1 MAGTFYLRLP
11 SDLDAGIEST
21 VQWYSPDSGLP
32 SVEEGTLEHAGLLT
46 VGYRVVVVVPATEVL
61 ILESDIP
68 TRKRQRIL
76 KALPFVLEEQL
87 AEDVEQLH
95 FAIVSCQGAEKVT
108 AAVISKQRMA
118 SWLTLLQQVGIH
130 PQQMVPESLVLPL
143 HNGEWSLLADNETVL
158 LRTAECRG
166 YALPASV
173 AAESL
178 LLALEQCG
186 DEKPAKVSL
195 FTDKAGD
202 YPEGLEQQL
211 RDAGVEVVEKAE
223 INLLERFPSG
233 SRYEPPIDL
242 LQGDFSR
249 KEQIGKI
256 WRPWRA
262 AAILLLVILLLQGG
276 IAIQEY
282 YQLSSEEAELT
293 TAIEQIYRKTF
304 PDARKVVDPKV
315 QMEQRLAELRHGGS
329 GGGFLGLL
337 SQAGPIIKQAQ
348 GIGVESLRYNQ
359 SVLEIELLLA
369 DFQVLDKLKQALIQ
383 GGLSVNITTANA
395 QDGKVR
401 SQLRIQGAGA

>member
-11 SDLDAGIEST
+11 SNLDAGIEST
-21 VQWYSPDSGLP
+21 VQWYSPESG
-32 SVEEGTLEHAGLLT
+32 SAAVGEGALGEAALLT
-46 VGYRVVVVVPATEVL
+46 LGNRVVVVVPATEVL
-61 ILESDIP
+61 LLEADIP
-68 TRKRQRIL
+68 TRKRRRIL

-95 FAIVSCQGAEKVT
+95 FAIGNCQEGERVA
-108 AAVISKQRMA
+108 AAVVSKQRMG
-118 SWLTLLQQVGIH
+118 SWLTLLQQVGIQ

-143 HNGEWSLLADNETVL
+143 HDDEWSLLAGTETVL

-166 YALPASV
+166 CALPGSA
-173 AAESL
+173 AAEFL

-195 FTDKAGD
+195 YTEQAAE

-211 RDAGVEVVEKAE
+211 RDTGVEVVKKPD
-223 INLLERFPSG
+223 INLLERLPSG

-262 AAILLLVILLLQGG
+262 AAILLLLTLLLQGG

-282 YQLSSEEAELT
+282 HQLSSEEAELI

-315 QMEQRLAELRHGGS
+315 QMERHLAELHHGGS
-329 GGGFLGLL
+329 GGSFLALL
-337 SQAGPIIKQAQ
+337 AQAGPIIKRAQ
-348 GIGVESLRYNQ
+348 GIDVESLRYNQ

-369 DFQVLDKLKQALIQ
+369 DFQVLDKLKQALVRD
-383 GGLSVNITTANA
+383 GLSVNITTANA
-395 QDGKVR
+395 RDGKVR
-401 SQLRIQGAGA
+401 SQLRIRGAGA

>member
-32 SVEEGTLEHAGLLT
+32 SVEEGTLEHAGLLA
-46 VGYRVVVVVPATEVL
+46 VGNRVVVVVPATEVL
-61 ILESDIP
+61 LLESDIP
-68 TRKRQRIL
+68 KRKRQRIL

-95 FAIVSCQGAEKVT
+95 FAIGSCQGEKVA
-108 AAVISKQRMA
+108 AAVISKRRME
-118 SWLTLLQQVGIH
+118 SWLTLLLQVGIH

-143 HNGEWSLLADNETVL
+143 HDGEWSLLAGSETVL

-166 YALPASV
+166 YALPDSV

-186 DEKPAKVSL
+186 DDIPSKVNLYTEQPA
-195 FTDKAGD
+195 D

-211 RDAGVEVVEKAE
+211 HDAGVEVVEKAE

-249 KEQIGKI
+249 KEQIGKL

-262 AAILLLVILLLQGG
+262 AAILLLLTLLLHGG
-276 IAIQEY
+276 VALQEY
-282 YQLSSEEAELT
+282 HQLSSEEAELT

-304 PDARKVVDPKV
+304 PEARKVVDPKV

-329 GGGFLGLL
+329 GGSFLGLL
-337 SQAGPIIKQAQ
+337 AQAGPIIKQAQ
-348 GIGVESLRYNQ
+348 GIDVESLRYNQ

-369 DFQVLDKLKQALIQ
+369 DFQVLDKLKQALIRD
-383 GGLSVNITTANA
+383 GLSVSITTANA
-395 QDGKVR
+395 QEGKVR